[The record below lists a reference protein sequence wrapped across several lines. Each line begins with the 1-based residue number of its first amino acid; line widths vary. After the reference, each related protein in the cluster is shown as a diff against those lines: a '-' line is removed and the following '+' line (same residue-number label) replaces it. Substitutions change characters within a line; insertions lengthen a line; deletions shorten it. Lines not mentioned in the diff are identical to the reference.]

1 MPEKTGIGIVTY
13 NRPDFFSVLLES
25 LPDSDEIVVVSD
37 GNPYDESVYS
47 SKKCHVIQ
55 HTRSKGVGRSKNDAM
70 KYLLSRGCRH
80 IFILEDDIKI
90 TDKSVTED
98 YIRIA
103 EKTGLKH
110 LNYGYHGVLNL
121 NESGGARPRGI
132 AYYDGEPLL
141 SLNEHI
147 GGAFS
152 YFTSDILEKVGL
164 IDPLYYNAWEHV
176 DHTYRIY
183 TAGGYT
189 PFWWF
194 ADVYGSEKKIAD
206 QDSHLV
212 QSVIRKKK
220 WKFMFWF
227 RLFARYYRLKHG
239 YIPYR
244 TPDTR
249 PLAVK
254 EQLEK
259 VFILNKTG
267 QRVPEISVEEVFI
280 PSQLPP
286 PLK

>member
-1 MPEKTGIGIVTY
+1 MKEKTGIGIVTF
-13 NRPDFFSVLLES
+13 NRPEFFSVLLES
-25 LPDSDEIVVVSD
+25 LPDADEIVVVND
-37 GNPYDESVYS
+37 GNPYDDEVYS

-55 HTRSKGVGRSKNDAM
+55 HKGNKGVGRSKNDAM
-70 KYLLSRGCRH
+70 KHLLSKGCKH
-80 IFILEDDIKI
+80 IFVLEDDIKI
-90 TDKSVTED
+90 TDTTVFED
-98 YIRIA
+98 YIKIA
-103 EKTGLKH
+103 ERTGLQH
-110 LNYGYHGVLNL
+110 LNYVYHGILNL
-121 NESGGARPRGI
+121 DKEGKPRPRGI

-152 YFTSDILEKVGL
+152 YFTSAVLERVGL

-176 DHTYRIY
+176 DHTYRI
-183 TAGGYT
+183 TQADGYT

-227 RLFARYYRLKHG
+227 RVFARYYRIKHG
-239 YIPYR
+239 YIPYK
-244 TPDTR
+244 TPDTL
-249 PLAVK
+249 PDDVK
-254 EQLEK
+254 YKLERI
-259 VFILNKTG
+259 FILNKTG
-267 QRVPEISVEEVFI
+267 NRVPEIILDEVFKVPGL
-280 PSQLPP
+280 PS